1 MEAQLSVLVYDGD
14 CGFCTSWAE
23 RVEPRLEGQARVV
36 SWQDLGLD
44 GLAEHGLSLEDV
56 GRASWWVD
64 PDGSRFGGPK
74 SVAKVLLAVG
84 GPWHLLGRA
93 MLVPPVSWLAAA
105 VYAVVVRL
113 RHRLPG
119 ATPACDVRTR

>member
-14 CGFCTSWAE
+14 CEFCTSWAK
-23 RVEPRLEGQARVV
+23 RVEPRLDGQARVV
-36 SWQDLGLD
+36 SWQDLGPV
-44 GLAEHGLSLEDV
+44 GLAEYGLSLEDV

-64 PDGSRFGGPK
+64 ADGSRYAGSK

-84 GPWHLLGRA
+84 GLWRVPGRA

-119 ATPACDVRTR
+119 ATPACDVRIR